1 MATPSQPVGQTVSR
15 YGILRKIGGAPNRLP
30 RIRAM
35 CITHPLLWL
44 FLCTSPLLYAQSPQ
58 LPPPS
63 NMKVLGLIGG
73 TSWYSTVEY
82 YEYLNRAVNDA
93 YRNNTN
99 PPLILYNMNQQKIHD
114 LQAANDWDS
123 IAALYTEAARR
134 LRASGAQGIV
144 FCANTPH
151 KVYVHVAR
159 NVDIPILHI
168 ADATGVAIKKA
179 GLKKVGIIGTLYT
192 MRDGFISD
200 WLKEHYGIDS
210 ITLTSEESQREL
222 HRIIQQELQ
231 LGLFKPASRKY
242 VLQQIEELRKR
253 GAEGIVLAC
262 TEFPLII
269 RPEDV
274 SVPIFDTTLL
284 HSQMAADF
292 ILGKPGIAEVRRRP
306 R

>member
-1 MATPSQPVGQTVSR
+1 MRVKNA
-15 YGILRKIGGAPNRLP
+15 
-30 RIRAM
+30 
-35 CITHPLLWL
+35 LLWL
-44 FLCTSPLLYAQSPQ
+44 FFCSSQLLYAPSTQ
-58 LPPPS
+58 LPSPS

-82 YEYLNRAVNDA
+82 YSYLNRAVNEA
-93 YRNNTN
+93 YGNNTN
-99 PPLILYNMNQQKIHD
+99 PPLILYNMNQQTIHD
-114 LQAANDWDS
+114 LQAANDWEG
-123 IAALYTEAARR
+123 IAALYSQAAMR

-151 KVYVHVAR
+151 KVYAHVAR
-159 NVDIPILHI
+159 NVNIPILHI

-179 GLKKVGIIGTLYT
+179 GLKKVGIVGTLYT
-192 MRDGFISD
+192 MRDGFIRD

-210 ITLTSEESQREL
+210 ITPASDEGQREL

-231 LGLFKPASRKY
+231 LGVFKPASRKY

-269 RPEDV
+269 RPDDI
-274 SVPIFDTTLL
+274 SVPVFDTTLL
-284 HSQMAADF
+284 HSQMAVDF
-292 ILGKPGIAEVRRRP
+292 ILGKPGIAEVRRSR
-306 R
+306 